1 MTDQN
6 SSRDHREQQ
15 LDAIIAGYYREL
27 EQGLCPNPVEWL
39 SEHPEFETELRSFF
53 ADIALMPKPEEFL
66 HPDPALAAT
75 LNGQFPSSSHEEN
88 EFPVFANY
96 EVLEEIDRGGMGIVY
111 KARQN
116 RPDRVV
122 AIKMM
127 RKGRFASRDDIERFL
142 NEANAAS
149 QLDAEAVVPVYEV
162 GDLAGEPFIVMKYI
176 DGKSLQQLLNEHA
189 ISLGDAIAKLRL
201 IAAAI
206 GLAHD
211 SGIIHRDL
219 KPANILIERP
229 SGRPWVTD
237 FGLAKFLD
245 AEHSL
250 TAAGDVMGTPGYMSP
265 EQASGEKHLISPATD
280 VYALGA
286 ILYRLL
292 TGRTPIVSD
301 AGNIARTIQLIQEH
315 DVISP
320 RSVNRAICPELNTLC
335 MKCLET
341 DPGRRYQNARLLAE
355 DLERFLAGEAIL
367 AQSPGVFR
375 KLQRWAR
382 HRPGLAATWLVLTF
396 FGTYHLTNA
405 LLGGLQ
411 DYPSFN
417 SAVKFVLPLAA
428 LNAWFWQRC
437 LIRKYG
443 AAWPLYAWATGEVL
457 LLTIL
462 LLFTDGA
469 KSGLVSLYY
478 VIVAVS
484 VLRCR
489 PLLVGYVTLLAM
501 AGYIASWGFSR
512 FVEAGVQDPLQ
523 GVPVLLSLGLIGF
536 VQYLA
541 LKRSSVSYES
551 RSPDIL

>member
-6 SSRDHREQQ
+6 SSRDLREQQ
-15 LDAIIAGYYREL
+15 LDAIIAGYYREI
-27 EQGLCPNPVEWL
+27 ERGSCPDPVKWL
-39 SEHPEFETELRSFF
+39 SAYPEFETELRSFF
-53 ADIALMPKPEEFL
+53 ADVALLPQPEEI
-66 HPDPALAAT
+66 HPPDPALAST
-75 LNGQFPSSSHEEN
+75 LNCLIEAASREEN
-88 EFPVFANY
+88 KFPVFVNY
-96 EVLEEIDRGGMGIVY
+96 EVQEEIDRGGMGIVY
-111 KARQN
+111 EARQL

-127 RKGRFASRDDIERFL
+127 RKGRFASRDDIDRFL

-162 GDLAGEPFIVMKYI
+162 GDLGGEPFIVMKYI
-176 DGKSLQQLLNEHA
+176 NGKSLQQLLNENA
-189 ISLGDAIAKLRL
+189 ISFADAIAKLRQ
-201 IAAAI
+201 IAVAI

-219 KPANILIERP
+219 KPANILIEHQ

-237 FGLAKFLD
+237 FGLAKFLNAD
-245 AEHSL
+245 QSL

-265 EQASGEKHLISPATD
+265 EQAAGEKRTMSPATD
-280 VYALGA
+280 VYAIGA

-301 AGNIARTIQLIQEH
+301 SDNVARTLQLIQEH

-320 RSVNRAICPELNTLC
+320 RSLSRSISPELNTLC

-341 DPGRRYQNARLLAE
+341 DPRRRYQNARLLAE
-355 DLERFLAGEAIL
+355 DLGRFLEGEPIL
-367 AQSPGVFR
+367 ARSPGVFR

-382 HRPGLAATWLVLTF
+382 HRPGQAATWLVLTF

-417 SAVKFVLPLAA
+417 RAVTFVLPLAA

-437 LIRKYG
+437 LIRKHG

-457 LLTIL
+457 LLTSL

-489 PLLVGYVTLLAM
+489 PMLVGYVTLLAM
-501 AGYIASWGFSR
+501 AGYVASWGFSR
-512 FVEAGVQDPLQ
+512 FVAAGVQDPLQ

-541 LKRSSVSYES
+541 LKRSSASYES
-551 RSPDIL
+551 RSPDTL

>member
-6 SSRDHREQQ
+6 SNRDHREQQ

-27 EQGLCPNPVEWL
+27 EQGSCSDPVKWL
-39 SEHPEFETELRSFF
+39 SAHPEFETELRSFF
-53 ADIALMPKPEEFL
+53 ADIALMPKPEKIYQ
-66 HPDPALAAT
+66 PDPASAST
-75 LNGQFPSSSHEEN
+75 LNCLFDGASQAEDK
-88 EFPVFANY
+88 FPVFANY

-111 KARQN
+111 KARQL
-116 RPDRVV
+116 RPDRLV

-127 RKGRFASRDDIERFL
+127 RKGRFASRDDVERFL

-162 GDLAGEPFIVMKYI
+162 GDLAGEPFIVMKFVN
-176 DGKSLQQLLNEHA
+176 GKSLQQLLNENA
-189 ISLGDAIAKLRL
+189 ISFTDALAKLRQ
-201 IAAAI
+201 IALAI

-219 KPANILIERP
+219 KPANILIEHQ

-245 AEHSL
+245 ADQSL

-265 EQASGEKHLISPATD
+265 EQASGDKRAMSPATD

-301 AGNIARTIQLIQEH
+301 SGNLARTLQLIQEH

-320 RSVNRAICPELNTLC
+320 RSISRTICPELNILC

-355 DLERFLAGEAIL
+355 DLGRFLEGEPIL
-367 AQSPGVFR
+367 ARSPGVFR

-396 FGTYHLTNA
+396 FGTYHVTNA
-405 LLGGLQ
+405 LLGGLL

-417 SAVKFVLPLAA
+417 RAVKLVLPLAA
-428 LNAWFWQRC
+428 FNAWFWQRC
-437 LIRKYG
+437 LIRKSG
-443 AAWPLYAWATGEVL
+443 AAWPLYAWATGEVF
-457 LLTIL
+457 LLTVL

-469 KSGLVSLYY
+469 RSGLVSLYY

-501 AGYIASWGFSR
+501 AGYVASWGFSR
-512 FVEAGVQDPLQ
+512 FVAAGVQGPLQ

-541 LKRSSVSYES
+541 LKRSSASYES
-551 RSPDIL
+551 RRPDTL

>member
-6 SSRDHREQQ
+6 PTRDHREQQ

-27 EQGLCPNPVEWL
+27 EQGSYPDHTEWL
-39 SEHPEFETELRSFF
+39 SRYPEFESELRGFL
-53 ADIALMPKPEEFL
+53 ADIALMPRPGESHAL
-66 HPDPALAAT
+66 DPALAAT
-75 LNGQFPSSSHEEN
+75 LNGRFSSSSHEEN
-88 EFPVFANY
+88 KFPVFANY
-96 EVLEEIDRGGMGIVY
+96 AVLEEIDRGGMGIVY
-111 KARQN
+111 KARQT

-149 QLDAEAVVPVYEV
+149 QLDAESVVPVYEV

-176 DGKSLQQLLNEHA
+176 DGKSLQQLLNDNA
-189 ISLGDAIAKLRL
+189 ISLGDALVKLRQ

-219 KPANILIERP
+219 KPANILIDHQ

-237 FGLAKFLD
+237 FGLAKFLNAD
-245 AEHSL
+245 HSL

-265 EQASGEKHLISPATD
+265 EQASGEKQAMSPAAD

-301 AGNIARTIQLIQEH
+301 SGNVARTLQLIQEH
-315 DVISP
+315 DVVSP
-320 RSVNRAICPELNTLC
+320 RSMNRAICPELNTLC

-341 DPGRRYQNARLLAE
+341 DPRRRYPNARLLSE
-355 DLERFLAGEAIL
+355 DLERFLAGESIL
-367 AQSPGVFR
+367 AKSPGAFR

-396 FGTYHLTNA
+396 FGTYHVTNTV
-405 LLGGLQ
+405 LGGLN
-411 DYPSFN
+411 DYPAFN
-417 SAVKFVLPLAA
+417 CAVKFVLPLAA

-437 LIRKYG
+437 LIRKCG

-457 LLTIL
+457 LLTVL
-462 LLFTDGA
+462 LLFSDGA

-501 AGYIASWGFSR
+501 AGYVASWGFSR
-512 FVEAGVQDPLQ
+512 FATTGVQDPLQ

-551 RSPDIL
+551 QGGPTV

>member
-27 EQGLCPNPVEWL
+27 EQGSCLDHTEWL
-39 SEHPEFETELRSFF
+39 AGYPEFESDLRSFF
-53 ADIALMPKPEEFL
+53 ADIALMPKPEGFL
-66 HPDPALAAT
+66 QPDPALAAT

-149 QLDAEAVVPVYEV
+149 QLDAESVVPVYEV
-162 GDLAGEPFIVMKYI
+162 GDLAGEPFIVMKFI
-176 DGKSLQQLLNEHA
+176 DGKSLQQLLNDNA
-189 ISLGDAIAKLRL
+189 ISLGDALVKLRQ

-219 KPANILIERP
+219 KPANILIDHQ

-265 EQASGEKHLISPATD
+265 EQASGEKQAMSPAAD

-301 AGNIARTIQLIQEH
+301 SGNVARTLQLIQEH
-315 DVISP
+315 DVVSP
-320 RSVNRAICPELNTLC
+320 RTMNRAICPELNTLC

-341 DPGRRYQNARLLAE
+341 DPGRRYPNARLLSE
-355 DLERFLAGEAIL
+355 DLERFLAGESIL
-367 AQSPGVFR
+367 AKSPGAFR

-396 FGTYHLTNA
+396 FGTYHVTNTM
-405 LLGGLQ
+405 LGGLN
-411 DYPSFN
+411 DYPAFN

-462 LLFTDGA
+462 LLFSDGA

-512 FVEAGVQDPLQ
+512 FAATGVQDPLQ

-551 RSPDIL
+551 PRDPTF

>member
-6 SSRDHREQQ
+6 SSRDLREQQ
-15 LDAIIAGYYREL
+15 LDAIIAGYYREI
-27 EQGLCPNPVEWL
+27 ERGSCPDPVKWL
-39 SEHPEFETELRSFF
+39 SAYPEFETELRSFF
-53 ADIALMPKPEEFL
+53 ADVALLPKPEEI
-66 HPDPALAAT
+66 HPPDPALAST
-75 LNGQFPSSSHEEN
+75 LNCLIEAASREEN
-88 EFPVFANY
+88 KFPVFVNY
-96 EVLEEIDRGGMGIVY
+96 EVQEEIDRGGMGIVY
-111 KARQN
+111 EARQL

-127 RKGRFASRDDIERFL
+127 RKGRFASRDDIDRFL

-162 GDLAGEPFIVMKYI
+162 GDLGGEPFIVMKYI
-176 DGKSLQQLLNEHA
+176 NGKSLQQLLNENA
-189 ISLGDAIAKLRL
+189 ISFADAIAKLRQ
-201 IAAAI
+201 IAVAI

-219 KPANILIERP
+219 KPANILIEHQ

-237 FGLAKFLD
+237 FGLAKFLNAD
-245 AEHSL
+245 QSL

-265 EQASGEKHLISPATD
+265 EQAAGEKRTMSPATD
-280 VYALGA
+280 VYAIGA

-301 AGNIARTIQLIQEH
+301 SDNVARTLQLIQEH

-320 RSVNRAICPELNTLC
+320 RSLSRSISPELNTLC

-341 DPGRRYQNARLLAE
+341 DPRRRYQNARLLAE
-355 DLERFLAGEAIL
+355 DLGRFLEGEPIL
-367 AQSPGVFR
+367 ARSPGVFR

-382 HRPGLAATWLVLTF
+382 HRPGQAATWLVLTF

-417 SAVKFVLPLAA
+417 RAVTFVLPLAA

-437 LIRKYG
+437 LIRKHG

-457 LLTIL
+457 LLTSL

-489 PLLVGYVTLLAM
+489 PMLVGYVTLLAM
-501 AGYIASWGFSR
+501 AGYVASWGFSR
-512 FVEAGVQDPLQ
+512 FVAAGVQDPLQ

-541 LKRSSVSYES
+541 LKRSSASYES
-551 RSPDIL
+551 RSPDTL

>member
-6 SSRDHREQQ
+6 SSRDLREQQ
-15 LDAIIAGYYREL
+15 LDAIIAGYYREI
-27 EQGLCPNPVEWL
+27 EHGSCPDPVKWL
-39 SEHPEFETELRSFF
+39 SAHQEFETELRSFLG
-53 ADIALMPKPEEFL
+53 DVALLPGPDEI
-66 HPDPALAAT
+66 HPPDPALAPT
-75 LNGQFPSSSHEEN
+75 LSCQSEALSREEN
-88 EFPVFANY
+88 RFPVFANY

-111 KARQN
+111 RARQL
-116 RPDRVV
+116 RPDRLV

-149 QLDAEAVVPVYEV
+149 ALDAEAVVPVYEV
-162 GDLAGEPFIVMKYI
+162 GDLDGEPFIVMRYI
-176 DGKSLQQLLNEHA
+176 NGQSLQQLLNDNSIA
-189 ISLGDAIAKLRL
+189 LSDALTKVRQIAV
-201 IAAAI
+201 AI

-219 KPANILIERP
+219 KPANILIEQP

-245 AEHSL
+245 ADQSL
-250 TAAGDVMGTPGYMSP
+250 TAAGDILGTPGYMSP
-265 EQASGEKHLISPATD
+265 EQAAGETRMMSAATD

-286 ILYRLL
+286 ILYRLI

-301 AGNIARTIQLIQEH
+301 SSSVARTLQLIREH

-320 RSVNRAICPELNTLC
+320 QSIDRTVSSELNTLC

-341 DPGRRYQNARLLAE
+341 DPARRYQNARLLAE
-355 DLERFLAGEAIL
+355 DLGRFLEGEPIL
-367 AQSPGVFR
+367 ARSPGVFR

-382 HRPGLAATWLVLTF
+382 RRPGLAATWLVLTF
-396 FGTYHLTNA
+396 FGTYHLTNV
-405 LLGGLQ
+405 LLGGLR

-417 SAVKFVLPLAA
+417 RAVTFVLPLAA

-437 LIRKYG
+437 LIRKHG

-457 LLTIL
+457 LLTGL

-469 KSGLVSLYY
+469 RSGLVSLYY

-501 AGYIASWGFSR
+501 AGYGASWGFSR
-512 FVEAGVQDPLQ
+512 FAAAGVQDPLQ

-541 LKRSSVSYES
+541 LKRSSASYES
-551 RSPDIL
+551 GRPDTL

>member
-6 SSRDHREQQ
+6 SSRDLREQQ
-15 LDAIIAGYYREL
+15 LDAIIAGYYREI
-27 EQGLCPNPVEWL
+27 ERGACPDPVKWL
-39 SEHPEFETELRSFF
+39 SAHPEFETELRSFF
-53 ADIALMPKPEEFL
+53 ADVALLPKPEDI
-66 HPDPALAAT
+66 HQPDRASAST
-75 LNGQFPSSSHEEN
+75 LNCLIEAASHEESK
-88 EFPVFANY
+88 FPVFVNY
-96 EVLEEIDRGGMGIVY
+96 EVQEEIDRGGMGIVY
-111 KARQN
+111 KARQL

-162 GDLAGEPFIVMKYI
+162 GDLGGEPFIVMKYI
-176 DGKSLQQLLNEHA
+176 NGKSLQQLLNENA
-189 ISLGDAIAKLRL
+189 ISFPDAIAKLRQ
-201 IAAAI
+201 IAMAI

-219 KPANILIERP
+219 KPANILIEQQ

-237 FGLAKFLD
+237 FGLAKFLNAD
-245 AEHSL
+245 QSL
-250 TAAGDVMGTPGYMSP
+250 TTAGDVMGTPGYMSP
-265 EQASGEKHLISPATD
+265 EQAAGEKRKMSAATD

-301 AGNIARTIQLIQEH
+301 ADNVARTLQLIQEH
-315 DVISP
+315 DVVSP
-320 RSVNRAICPELNTLC
+320 RSLSRAISTELNTLC

-341 DPGRRYQNARLLAE
+341 DPRRRYQNARLLAE
-355 DLERFLAGEAIL
+355 DLGRFLEGEPIL
-367 AQSPGVFR
+367 ARSPGVFR
-375 KLQRWAR
+375 KLQRWGR

-417 SAVKFVLPLAA
+417 RAVTFVIPLAA

-437 LIRKYG
+437 LIRKHG
-443 AAWPLYAWATGEVL
+443 ASWPLYAWATGEVL
-457 LLTIL
+457 LLTSL
-462 LLFTDGA
+462 LLFSDGA
-469 KSGLVSLYY
+469 KSGLVSLYH

-489 PLLVGYVTLLAM
+489 PMLVGYVTLLAM
-501 AGYIASWGFSR
+501 AGYVASWGFSR
-512 FVEAGVQDPLQ
+512 FVAAGVQDPLQ

-541 LKRSSVSYES
+541 LKRSSASYES
-551 RSPDIL
+551 RSPDTL